1 MRTIL
6 LQVTGLDLHLSKLQ
20 HPEYPTIDQDAL
32 LSSLI
37 DLLSYRSELSNEEVF
52 DYLLANDLLGDRLD
66 IGIIG
71 SICFSV
77 EPIIEVV
84 REMVQSHITENDNL
98 GYVTDYKQRR
108 KDCVFLLQT

>member
-1 MRTIL
+1 ML
-6 LQVTGLDLHLSKLQ
+6 HATGLDLHLSRLS

-37 DLLSYRSELSNEEVF
+37 DLLNYRSELSNEEVF
-52 DYLLANDLLGDRLD
+52 DYLLANDLLGNRLE
-66 IGIIG
+66 ISIIG

-77 EPIIEVV
+77 EPIIEIIRV
-84 REMVQSHITENDNL
+84 MVQNHITESDNL
-98 GYVTDYKQRR
+98 GYITDYKQRR

>member
-6 LQVTGLDLHLSKLQ
+6 LQVTGLDLHLSRLQ
-20 HPEYPTIDQDAL
+20 HPEYPTVDQDAL

-37 DLLSYRSELSNEEVF
+37 DLLSYRSELTNEEVF
-52 DYLLANDLLGDRLD
+52 DYLLANDLLGDRLE

-71 SICFSV
+71 SMCFSV

-84 REMVQSHITENDNL
+84 RETVQAHITENDNL
-98 GYVTDYKQRR
+98 GYTTDYKQRR